1 MEGHAP
7 SWPRFT
13 KRGAMMKNNHLS
25 NREKGI
31 SLVEL
36 MIVTALLGLVMAGMY
51 NMFVHQQKSYSV
63 QDHVSAMQQNA
74 RVGLEYMVKDIRMAG
89 YVPEGIPFDAFDPP
103 LPTPQKPAPSAD
115 VAGQP
120 FTDGDDED
128 IEEATATSITFQA
141 DIDNDAKTETVRY
154 ALNGT
159 DLTMEVW
166 EWNAAASS
174 WSGSTGP
181 QVIAQDIEN
190 LAFTYVVL
198 SDDYGVNNDLDDDG
212 NDGADEEGELKT
224 WNVATD
230 GALGNALRRHIRQV
244 SITMNAR
251 AEVKDPVYTDPVVGD
266 HYRRRALTS
275 NINLR
280 NIT

>member
-1 MEGHAP
+1 
-7 SWPRFT
+7 
-13 KRGAMMKNNHLS
+13 MKNNAQS

-74 RVGLEYMVKDIRMAG
+74 RVGLEYLVKNIRMAG
-89 YVPEGIPFDAFDPP
+89 YIPESIPFDADDPP
-103 LPTPQKPAPSAD
+103 VPAPLKSAPPSAD

-120 FTDGDDED
+120 FTDGEDET
-128 IEEATATSITFQA
+128 IEEATATSIAFLA

-166 EWNAAASS
+166 EWNAATSTWSS
-174 WSGSTGP
+174 STGA
-181 QVIAQDIEN
+181 QTIAEDIEN
-190 LAFTYVVL
+190 LAFIYVLL
-198 SDDYGVNNDLDDDG
+198 SDDSGYNNDIDDDG
-212 NDGADEEGELKT
+212 NDGADDQGELKI
-224 WNVATD
+224 WNFNVD
-230 GALGNALRRHIRQV
+230 GALLNAQRRHIRQV

-251 AEVKDPVYTDPVVGD
+251 AAVKDPVYIDPVGGD

>member
-1 MEGHAP
+1 M
-7 SWPRFT
+7 
-13 KRGAMMKNNHLS
+13 KRAAKT
-25 NREKGI
+25 NREQGI

-51 NMFVHQQKSYSV
+51 NMFVHQQKSYTV

-89 YVPEGIPFDAFDPP
+89 YIPEGIPFDSFDPP
-103 LPTPQKPAPSAD
+103 LPTPQKPAPAVD

-120 FTDGDDED
+120 FTDGDDEA
-128 IEEATATSITFQA
+128 IEEATATSIAFQA
-141 DIDNDAKTETVRY
+141 DIDNDARTETVRY

-159 DLTMEVW
+159 DLTLEVW
-166 EWNAAASS
+166 EWNPATSS
-174 WSGSTGP
+174 WGSSTGA
-181 QVIAQDIEN
+181 QTIAENIEN

-198 SDDYGVNNDLDDDG
+198 ADDYGVNNDLDDDG
-212 NDGADEEGELKT
+212 NEGADEEGELKT
-224 WNVATD
+224 WNFGTD
-230 GALGNALRRHIRQV
+230 GALGNAQRRHIRQV

-251 AEVKDPVYTDPVVGD
+251 AENKDPVYTDPVAGD

>member
-1 MEGHAP
+1 MIDIRREATMKKNTHN
-7 SWPRFT
+7 T
-13 KRGAMMKNNHLS
+13 K
-25 NREKGI
+25 EQGI

-51 NMFVHQQKSYSV
+51 NMFVHQQKSYSL

-89 YVPEGIPFDAFDPP
+89 YIPEGIPFDSFDPP
-103 LPTPQKPAPSAD
+103 LPTPQKPAPGAD

-120 FTDGDDED
+120 FTDGDDEA
-128 IEEATATSITFQA
+128 IEEATATSITFEG
-141 DIDNDAKTETVRY
+141 DIDNDARTETVRY

-166 EWNAAASS
+166 EWNPATSS
-174 WSGSTGP
+174 WGSSTGA
-181 QVIAQDIEN
+181 QTIAEDIEN

-198 SDDYGVNNDLDDDG
+198 ADDYGVNNDLDDDG
-212 NDGADEEGELKT
+212 NEGADEEGELKT
-224 WNVATD
+224 WNFGSD
-230 GALGNALRRHIRQV
+230 GALGNAQRRHIRQV
-244 SITMNAR
+244 SVTMNAR
-251 AEVKDPVYTDPVVGD
+251 AGTKDPVYTDPVVGD